1 MNVKAIDVT
10 TKNLIFLFEQ
20 QWNRQMIIFRKSTK
34 DPQSLLDPTGNSGL
48 MTILWNHRKNILR
61 NNCFAGSMA
70 QQVRVDQP
78 RWKWKDL
85 SLNRRSAAIIINTM
99 IQWKRELFF
108 YFWRQSTSVSAATT
122 PGLDSW
128 RPRQLQGE
136 PSGEGGR
143 GAAVD
148 CPQLWVFVY
157 LYLCIYICVF
167 VYVYLYMCIVF
178 VYLYL
183 CICICVFVYVYL
195 YMCICICV
203 FVFVYLYLCR
213 GLSSTL
219 GISTLSHNVEIILQG
234 GTAKS
239 GWNGRRRG
247 DGGKVEAGS
256 TPAAG
261 EEKNIKLIIVC
272 SLQNE
277 VVGFVE
283 HLLRTGDSKL
293 RTVHD
298 TNIYTQIHIHKYKYT
313 NTTTQIQIQIHKYK
327 YTNTKTSQGCSMYN
341 SLKSHNSS
349 LENCLWIC
357 ILSGHAIRQINYY
370 Y

>member
-1 MNVKAIDVT
+1 
-10 TKNLIFLFEQ
+10 
-20 QWNRQMIIFRKSTK
+20 MIIFRKSTK

-70 QQVRVDQP
+70 QEVRVEQP
-78 RWKWKDL
+78 RWKWKNL
-85 SLNRRSAAIIINTM
+85 SLNKRSAAIIINSM

-167 VYVYLYMCIVF
+167 VYVYLYMCI
-178 VYLYL
+178 
-183 CICICVFVYVYL
+183 
-195 YMCICICV
+195 CICV

-234 GTAKS
+234 GTKKR

-261 EEKNIKLIIVC
+261 EEKNMKLRIVC

-283 HLLRTGDSKL
+283 HLLRTGDSNK
-293 RTVHD
+293 
-298 TNIYTQIHIHKYKYT
+298 
-313 NTTTQIQIQIHKYK
+313 
-327 YTNTKTSQGCSMYN
+327 GPN
-341 SLKSHNSS
+341 SLSTHYHHQCLSYTAVKSVTMMKRRRVDPGGIP
-349 LENCLWIC
+349 ENPW
-357 ILSGHAIRQINYY
+357 SGEGFWANGAVF
-370 Y
+370 